1 MKRLDIRKANTAI
14 DTFAL
19 NTVDLATP
27 IAEKDS
33 NMFFIKGK
41 VSKLQINLNTA
52 IKRDKVYSGLD
63 EADAA
68 RDDVLKKI
76 DATLNGLAAIPVAEI
91 SEAAAKILPVWKKYG
106 MAIVGEAYEKES
118 SLIESFY
125 SDVVKMEAEIKALPG
140 FQTLLDD
147 LRAKEDDFKAK
158 TNAFLKNKAEGAK
171 SATEIKKELVTFINS
186 CLLPYTEAM
195 LFINPEL
202 YQSFAAE
209 LEVRI
214 TRTNA

>member
-1 MKRLDIRKANTAI
+1 MKRLNPNRASTAI

-33 NMFFIKGK
+33 NMHFIKGK

-171 SATEIKKELVTFINS
+171 SATEIKKELVNFINS